1 MLQLILNPSELTWD
15 DTLADTLHKP
25 IQITSHSLHAALS
38 CHSENTQMIYNK
50 IEVTR
55 YFQSINM
62 SVKTNFKTFEFKLLC
77 VSSTVIKVVFQNRNS
92 NLLFFFFIRCGEM
105 NYSCRNFLPLIS
117 TEYF

>member
-1 MLQLILNPSELTWD
+1 LSFPANEQESFNSDTLLLVFVRGFFIRGYQQTEQAIPLLQLVLNPSELTWD

-25 IQITSHSLHAALS
+25 IQITSHSLHVALS

-62 SVKTNFKTFEFKLLC
+62 SVKTNFKAF
-77 VSSTVIKVVFQNRNS
+77 
-92 NLLFFFFIRCGEM
+92 
-105 NYSCRNFLPLIS
+105 
-117 TEYF
+117 